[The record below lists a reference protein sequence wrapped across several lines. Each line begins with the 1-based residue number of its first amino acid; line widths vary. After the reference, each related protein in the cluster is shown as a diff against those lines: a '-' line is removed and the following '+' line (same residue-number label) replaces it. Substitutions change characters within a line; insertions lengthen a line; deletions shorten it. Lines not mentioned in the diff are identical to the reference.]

1 MRIFNLV
8 SIMLLIGHWSGCL
21 QFLIPMLQG
30 FPANSWVAINELQV
44 NKWSQICT
52 NNRLFILQHSESGTS
67 FAVRI
72 VNMVCLMGLVGHWSG
87 CLQFLIPMLNG
98 FPSDCWIAINE
109 LQVSCIE
116 TPRRSINVQ
125 SKATLAVLK
134 GCPSSRDSQEYD
146 KKEENRL

>member
-1 MRIFNLV
+1 
-8 SIMLLIGHWSGCL
+8 
-21 QFLIPMLQG
+21 
-30 FPANSWVAINELQV
+30 
-44 NKWSQICT
+44 
-52 NNRLFILQHSESGTS
+52 
-67 FAVRI
+67 
-72 VNMVCLMGLVGHWSG
+72 MVCLMGLVGHWSG

-116 TPRRSINVQ
+116 TPRRSNNGQ
-125 SKATLAVLK
+125 SKAILAVLK